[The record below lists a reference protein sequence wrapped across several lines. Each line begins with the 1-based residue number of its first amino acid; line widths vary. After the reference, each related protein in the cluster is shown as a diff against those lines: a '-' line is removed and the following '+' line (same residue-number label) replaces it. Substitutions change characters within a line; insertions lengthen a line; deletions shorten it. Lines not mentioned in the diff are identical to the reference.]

1 MARQHG
7 RTLTSIWTDRD
18 FIALPGLAQRMY
30 LFLLSQP
37 DLSHAGLIPLRTR
50 RWASKSPGTT
60 AADIEKELDRLAAAR
75 FVVVDYDTEELLIR
89 TFVRND
95 GVYKQPKVMLRMRED
110 ARLIESATL
119 KAAFSAELERLPLD
133 ELSDRPGGPNGD
145 QPSTREVVREVV
157 DTLRDDF
164 AEAIAGVSGRV
175 SVANPGE
182 SDGPTADD
190 SVCAGQEAD
199 GRVSDTPGEGYAV
212 PPRVRA
218 GALPLPPT
226 PVPQPPTPVPPTAGR
241 DAARDVA
248 TPDEG
253 SAQTLLAEW
262 IDNCPQRPPGKVKG
276 QVAKELKAMLDE
288 GIPYEDVRAG
298 LAAWHHKSLHPAT
311 LPSVVHEVRNPARPS
326 GRPTTN
332 DRVEAGLELARRL
345 KAQEDQAEEA
355 QALLEIES
363 AS

>member
-7 RTLTSIWTDRD
+7 RTLTSIWTDND
-18 FIALPGLAQRMY
+18 FISLPGLAQRMY

-37 DLSHAGLIPLRTR
+37 DLSHAGLLPLRAR
-50 RWASKSPGTT
+50 RWAAKTPGTT
-60 AADIEKELDRLAAAR
+60 ADDIENELAILDEAR

-110 ARLIESATL
+110 ARLIESPIL
-119 KAAFSAELERLPLD
+119 RAAFRAELERLPLH
-133 ELSDRPGGPNGD
+133 ELSDRPGGSNGD
-145 QPSTREVVREVV
+145 QPSTRQVVTEVV
-157 DTLRDDF
+157 DSLREDF
-164 AEAIAGVSGRV
+164 AKATEG
-175 SVANPGE
+175 
-182 SDGPTADD
+182 
-190 SVCAGQEAD
+190 
-199 GRVSDTPGEGYAV
+199 VSDTPGEGYAV
-212 PPRVRA
+212 SPRVLA

-241 DAARDVA
+241 AAARAGA